1 MYRVVSQSGHTS
13 YGLKHY
19 VCDLDSDINNLPITD
34 IAGSEAYVI
43 ESGETYILSNA
54 HEWKVKRSSS
64 SSIDTSQFEEQI
76 ADLNET
82 VDSLVQEIDAL
93 KLEVAALKEELEEL
107 KANDKEEEEE
117 KVEIDVTNKVASI
130 PESIATVNPETNTLV
145 LTEENSEIVGNTLIL
160 K

>member
-13 YGLKHY
+13 YGLKQY

-64 SSIDTSQFEEQI
+64 SSIDTSKFEEQI
-76 ADLNET
+76 ADLSET
-82 VDSLVQEIDAL
+82 VDFMNHFECTVLSDTTIPVIILL
-93 KLEVAALKEELEEL
+93 NFHKKE
-107 KANDKEEEEE
+107 KKFM
-117 KVEIDVTNKVASI
+117 
-130 PESIATVNPETNTLV
+130 PMF
-145 LTEENSEIVGNTLIL
+145 
-160 K
+160 

>member
-1 MYRVVSQSGHTS
+1 MYRIVSQSGHTS

-34 IAGSEAYVI
+34 IAGSEAYI
-43 ESGETYILSNA
+43 IDSGKTYILSNS
-54 HEWKVKRSSS
+54 HEWKIKKISS
-64 SSIDTSQFEEQI
+64 SSIDVSEFEEQI

-82 VDSLVQEIDAL
+82 IDSLTQEIDVLQLKIVAL
-93 KLEVAALKEELEEL
+93 EKEIEEL
-107 KANDKEEEEE
+107 KADQED
-117 KVEIDVTNKVASI
+117 VEIDVANKVASI
-130 PESIATVNPETNTLV
+130 PESIAIVNPETNTLV